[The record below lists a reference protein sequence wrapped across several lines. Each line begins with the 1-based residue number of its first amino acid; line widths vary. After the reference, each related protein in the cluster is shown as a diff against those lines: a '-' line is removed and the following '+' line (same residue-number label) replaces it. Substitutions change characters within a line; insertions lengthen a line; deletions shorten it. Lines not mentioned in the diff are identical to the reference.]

1 MKTNLI
7 LTVISCAVLVLGGCV
22 FFGQSSGGTVSSS
35 DQARFQ
41 KVFMSSYYAEHG
53 GIPGGAKGLTPFL
66 KVVNSGSGSGSKAT
80 VPVNQLTNTSF
91 ANLAPKTFVNYPE
104 PGQTTSFTITTKDAA
119 NHVYDVVA
127 TTTYP
132 SDDIRSNYVEEYYV
146 MDGNPSF
153 PFAPTGNWTIADA
166 IVRQSAGVWIQDQ
179 KARVQQVLTF
189 TDGTTRTE
197 TIVAM
202 SPNTTTAPLFDKTG
216 FNVGGSLDFSQ
227 LFYPQQNNPVTDPT
241 IQFSSVVMYYVTPA
255 SNTNFWFW
263 QGTQAKTILG
273 IRYYTESWGGSTL
286 NTYTVS
292 FEKTI
297 DTLTTTGGSFSQ
309 TLQTVFV
316 GSQFNTLAES
326 VLRQQVTYN
335 LVGGVPD
342 LSSGTKITNMQSR
355 VADITG
361 QKDFYLQQASTDYVT
376 LSNWATTSI
385 YTPTGAV
392 NELVAANPNTF
403 LYSRSLSSSANSLP
417 LYYPSTQIV
426 DTTGTGDLATLYT
439 SIQEGSAAVHTGSTI
454 PGSITP
460 PGTEWQYNGSQG
472 TTVADT
478 TSYDLGAKGTIEAWV
493 YINQQV
499 DTGGIVHKGD
509 LPSFNDECWSLQF
522 WGNQGQIA
530 FVIDPTSATGSGGY
544 ALLTSTKNLNTAKW
558 YYLVATWDATAST
571 PFMNLYINGT
581 LNTTASPTPS
591 PASITA
597 RTNGSSVH
605 VGSQLPVTYDATYGY
620 FGFNG
625 KINGVRISATPMNAT
640 TAASNYVT
648 YLPQTVNW

>member
-1 MKTNLI
+1 
-7 LTVISCAVLVLGGCV
+7 
-22 FFGQSSGGTVSSS
+22 
-35 DQARFQ
+35 
-41 KVFMSSYYAEHG
+41 
-53 GIPGGAKGLTPFL
+53 
-66 KVVNSGSGSGSKAT
+66 
-80 VPVNQLTNTSF
+80 
-91 ANLAPKTFVNYPE
+91 
-104 PGQTTSFTITTKDAA
+104 
-119 NHVYDVVA
+119 
-127 TTTYP
+127 
-132 SDDIRSNYVEEYYV
+132 
-146 MDGNPSF
+146 
-153 PFAPTGNWTIADA
+153 
-166 IVRQSAGVWIQDQ
+166 
-179 KARVQQVLTF
+179 
-189 TDGTTRTE
+189 
-197 TIVAM
+197 
-202 SPNTTTAPLFDKTG
+202 
-216 FNVGGSLDFSQ
+216 
-227 LFYPQQNNPVTDPT
+227 
-241 IQFSSVVMYYVTPA
+241 
-255 SNTNFWFW
+255 
-263 QGTQAKTILG
+263 
-273 IRYYTESWGGSTL
+273 
-286 NTYTVS
+286 
-292 FEKTI
+292 
-297 DTLTTTGGSFSQ
+297 
-309 TLQTVFV
+309 VFV